1 MADIRIYGTLRNDT
15 GEAAV
20 YSSQVLDEGTGKT
33 LDAIISDGI
42 PAMQET
48 EYTDAEIEAIAA
60 AAMEKFKL

>member
-33 LDAIISDGI
+33 LDVIISDGI

-60 AAMEKFKL
+60 AATEKFKL

>member
-20 YSSQVLDEGTGKT
+20 YSSQVLDEGTGKR

-42 PAMQET
+42 PAIQET

-60 AAMEKFKL
+60 AATEKFKL

>member
-20 YSSQVLDEGTGKT
+20 YSSQVLDEGTGKR

-60 AAMEKFKL
+60 AATEKFKL

>member
-1 MADIRIYGTLRNDT
+1 MADIRIYDT

-20 YSSQVLDEGTGKT
+20 YSSQVLDERTGKT